1 MAAGTKQAQGA
12 DQSVLWFKMV
22 YFSPK
27 EEVGGGRQLETIHS
41 ILLES
46 MPECI

>member
-27 EEVGGGRQLETIHS
+27 GGGGRQLETIHS
-41 ILLES
+41 VLLES